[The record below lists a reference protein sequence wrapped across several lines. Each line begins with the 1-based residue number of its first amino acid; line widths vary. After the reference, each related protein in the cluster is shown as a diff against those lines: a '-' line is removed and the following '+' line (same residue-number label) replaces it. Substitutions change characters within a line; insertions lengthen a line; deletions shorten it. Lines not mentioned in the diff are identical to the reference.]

1 MRCVLLLAFALNTLS
16 NSKFD
21 LLLVT
26 SLTAGVSGLAWV
38 HRGVYEKLYNDIIEA
53 SFILNLCIFSA
64 ATYHVEETGGSA
76 SQAGLAYTSVGI
88 AFTTFICI
96 VVYHIVIIVRRTP
109 EWKKMSKMYNVM
121 VSSEKTRDE
130 AMKQDGEQLADL
142 NKSTVV
148 TTTELELREP
158 LLI

>member
-1 MRCVLLLAFALNTLS
+1 M
-16 NSKFD
+16 
-21 LLLVT
+21 T
-26 SLTAGVSGLAWV
+26 SLTAGVAGLAWV

-76 SQAGLAYTSVGI
+76 GQAGLAYISVGI

-96 VVYHIVIIVRRTP
+96 VVFHIVLIVRRMP
-109 EWKKMSKMYNVM
+109 EWKRISKKYK
-121 VSSEKTRDE
+121 VSWDKTGDE
-130 AMKQDGEQLADL
+130 AVKQDSEQLADL
-142 NKSTVV
+142 NKSTIV
-148 TTTELELREP
+148 TTTEFELREP